1 MARKRY
7 FDITQ
12 VDGVTPEIIREYKK
26 LVRHERYIEECDRKN
41 GTKKYGFEE
50 EIERF
55 LPEHINQTYDD
66 ILSDK
71 MIKFLYEALDELL
84 SVDESCYHTVVD
96 YYFSCEKMSYSIL
109 VKKYGVSKQTIHN
122 RIHKAILFLRKTMI
136 TAE

>member
-12 VDGVTPEIIREYKK
+12 VEGVTPEIIKEYKK

-55 LPEHINQTYDD
+55 LPELINQTSDN
-66 ILSDK
+66 ILSDS
-71 MIKFLYEALDELL
+71 MIKLLYDALNELL
-84 SVDESCYHTVVD
+84 SADEPCYHAVVD
-96 YYFSCEKMSYSIL
+96 YYFSCEKVSYSIL
-109 VKKYGVSKQTIHN
+109 AKKYGVSKQTIHN
-122 RIHKAILFLRKTMI
+122 RIHKAILFLRKAMI
-136 TAE
+136 TSE